1 MKARLAIMF
10 VAGWGSVAAAEVS
23 SDIARC
29 TAIESDAERLACYDK
44 LFARPQA
51 KMQKGQPTPSQSTAA
66 PSAATGAGA
75 AEAAAAQA
83 KGGADD
89 FGLDGRKPGEQ
100 PTEPKGPDEIQARV
114 SKIATQ
120 PRGEAVLTLD
130 NGQVWQQ
137 QEYDWHLAFKVGD
150 EVTIK
155 RGVLKSYRLQQKG
168 NNRSTP
174 VTRIR

>member
-10 VAGWGSVAAAEVS
+10 VAGWGSAAAAEVS

-44 LFARPQA
+44 LFARPEA
-51 KMQKGQPTPSQSTAA
+51 KMQKGQPTPDQSTAA

-75 AEAAAAQA
+75 ADAAAAHGLA
-83 KGGADD
+83 GG
-89 FGLDGRKPGEQ
+89 RRCEQ

>member
-1 MKARLAIMF
+1 MRARAAIMLIAGCSCLA
-10 VAGWGSVAAAEVS
+10 VAQQP

-29 TAIESDAERLACYDK
+29 TAIESDSERLACYDK
-44 LFARPQA
+44 LFTRPQ
-51 KMQKGQPTPSQSTAA
+51 KEGQPAPGQPAA
-66 PSAATGAGA
+66 VASAAGGTA

-83 KGGADD
+83 KAAED

-100 PTEPKGPDEIQARV
+100 PAEPKAPDQIQARV
-114 SKIATQ
+114 TQISTQ

-150 EVTIK
+150 EVIIK
-155 RGVLKSYRLQQKG
+155 RGVLKSYRLQQQG

>member
-1 MKARLAIMF
+1 MKARLAIM
-10 VAGWGSVAAAEVS
+10 VIAGWGSVAAAEVS

-29 TAIESDAERLACYDK
+29 TAIESDTERLACYDK
-44 LFARPQA
+44 LFARPEA
-51 KMQKGQPTPSQSTAA
+51 KMQKGQPTPSQSAA
-66 PSAATGAGA
+66 TPSAPAGAGA

-83 KGGADD
+83 GADD

-114 SKIATQ
+114 SKIVTQ

-150 EVTIK
+150 EVIIK

-168 NNRSTP
+168 NNRSTS